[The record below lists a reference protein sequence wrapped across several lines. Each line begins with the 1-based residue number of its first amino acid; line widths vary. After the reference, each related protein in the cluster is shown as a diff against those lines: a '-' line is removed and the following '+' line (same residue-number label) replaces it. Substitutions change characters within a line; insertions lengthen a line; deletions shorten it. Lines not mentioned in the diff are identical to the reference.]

1 MISKQKEIFNK
12 LADERLEEITGS
24 DKKVKPYDLIYRY
37 KGPTADAKFNKFDNA
52 LDLFDKI
59 REGEIKFAGAKN
71 DQIEFKSEL
80 IEIKKEAKKID
91 QRCKKRF
98 V

>member
-1 MISKQKEIFNK
+1 MISKQKWIFNK

-24 DKKVKPYDLIYRY
+24 DKKVKAYDLIYRY

-59 REGEIKFAGAKN
+59 REGKIKFAGAKN

-80 IEIKKEAKKID
+80 IEIKKGS
-91 QRCKKRF
+91 KRK
-98 V
+98 

>member
-1 MISKQKEIFNK
+1 MIYK
-12 LADERLEEITGS
+12 
-24 DKKVKPYDLIYRY
+24 Y